1 MLNEHIPYLKRPVH
15 RYLRGAMVYGYMFLR
30 INYLEKESGGPNGS
44 PDSISMY
51 FVNYLTIYFLPFLIT
66 RPW

>member
-30 INYLEKESGGPNGS
+30 INYIEKESGGPNGS
-44 PDSISMY
+44 PDSISM
-51 FVNYLTIYFLPFLIT
+51 
-66 RPW
+66 